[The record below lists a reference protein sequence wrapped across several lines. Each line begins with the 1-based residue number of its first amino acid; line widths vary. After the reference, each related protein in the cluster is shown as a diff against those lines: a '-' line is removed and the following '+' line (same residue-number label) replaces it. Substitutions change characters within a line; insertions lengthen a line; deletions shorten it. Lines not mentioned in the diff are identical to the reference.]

1 MIRFLEFVAA
11 FVLLFVFVK
20 FARQTFRRTP
30 PDDRITEEDML
41 VGAKPKGPNKPK
53 SGSVK
58 LDLPKDP
65 H

>member
-20 FARQTFRRTP
+20 FARQAFKRTP

-41 VGAKPKGPNKPK
+41 VAAKPKGPDKPK
-53 SGSVK
+53 SGSAK
-58 LDLPKDP
+58 LNLPKDP
-65 H
+65 Y